1 MEKISITT
9 QLLNQVLGYLG
20 TRPYQEVYQ
29 LISAIQDEA
38 KDQIISIQEKPEV
51 VPEE

>member
-20 TRPYQEVYQ
+20 TRPYQEVFH
-29 LISAIQDEA
+29 LVTAIQEEA
-38 KDQIISIQEKPEV
+38 KNQVVAEPEV
-51 VPEE
+51 VSEE